1 MCSFGT
7 RNNFDVCVGDITV
20 ESCVFNGVDTLFV
33 SNQHTFFSVVCM
45 RLIHHLENLPLHGKF
60 CGMFLARTLY
70 DLYFVDSNTAEKMQ

>member
-1 MCSFGT
+1 M
-7 RNNFDVCVGDITV
+7 CVGDITV

-45 RLIHHLENLPLHGKF
+45 RLIHHLGSLPLHGKF